1 MTVTMV
7 ASVNLATTKKDGCAK
22 NGPNTDHTWEIWLH
36 PLTWLPPKK
45 MVAQP
50 PMVAL
55 LATNKYGCAKT
66 KDVEYIQ
73 HSFSF
78 ASREHDVA
86 RCIRSHGCVNGI
98 SDYHNTVPPTLN
110 IVAHGIPL
118 TIFNVNFI

>member
-1 MTVTMV
+1 MV
-7 ASVNLATTKKDGCAK
+7 ASVNLATA
-22 NGPNTDHTWEIWLH
+22 
-36 PLTWLPPKK
+36 KK
-45 MVAQP
+45 MVARP

-66 KDVEYIQ
+66 KDKDVEYIQ

-86 RCIRSHGCVNGI
+86 RCITSHGCVNGI

-118 TIFNVNFI
+118 TIFNVDFI

>member
-1 MTVTMV
+1 VTVTKV
-7 ASVNLATTKKDGCAK
+7 ASVNLATAKKYGCAK
-22 NGPNTDHTWEIWLH
+22 NGPNTDHTWEIWLR
-36 PLTWLPPKK
+36 PLTWLPSKK
-45 MVAQP
+45 MVVQR

-66 KDVEYIQ
+66 NDVEYIQ

-78 ASREHDVA
+78 ASQEYDVA
-86 RCIRSHGCVNGI
+86 RCITSHGCVNGI
-98 SDYHNTVPPTLN
+98 SNYHNTVPPTLN